1 LPVFFFFFFFAYKSV
16 AITWVVDEND
26 GLDLGSLEVFGAV
39 FGAVLFIA
47 LFFLPDFSIQRR

>member
-1 LPVFFFFFFFAYKSV
+1 LPDFFASKSV

-26 GLDLGSLEVFGAV
+26 GLDLGCLEV

-47 LFFLPDFSIQRR
+47 